1 MAKANYEALK
11 LVDHLG
17 THSAADLLDRMGL
30 LLSHI
35 ADTITDEGDRA
46 VLNSTNDADRI
57 RSLAEEWRQHRYR
70 MNNEPTVARLND
82 RYLYRMN
89 PDGSVVKLPD

>member
-1 MAKANYEALK
+1 MITESITFNFTDAEQQRRFRDRLEGIK
-11 LVDHLG
+11 LAEHLG
-17 THSAADLLDRMGL
+17 PDKTADLLDRMGL

-57 RSLAEEWRQHRYR
+57 RSMAEEWRHHRYELPD
-70 MNNEPTVARLND
+70 NEP
-82 RYLYRMN
+82 
-89 PDGSVVKLPD
+89 